1 MYQKIKQYLQ
11 DDEFINPWPGLM
23 QFVISIINEKPKHI
37 LIPGM
42 IASIYGGDLE
52 QQICVDGTL
61 ALLFG
66 AIISVDSIL
75 DGDDGGP
82 MQGYTSGEL
91 ANLSLG
97 LTGWAVQILRHLSEK
112 PRINAEGYAVLSRML
127 YQVSLGQALDSG
139 NPETEEGYWRLATM
153 KSGAFFSGA
162 FDLGGLAG
170 GASAADLTRLSAL
183 GQCYGVMVQIH
194 DDLRDALEKPA
205 NSDWLNGRN
214 TLPILYAH
222 LVDHPERERFDSIRM
237 GVEDES
243 LLEEAQSILVRSGAI
258 SYGFY
263 QIQELNQQAMLELE
277 GLSLVDDGGIRGM
290 FDELAQPVEQLLEV
304 VAV

>member
-23 QFVISIINEKPKHI
+23 QFVIRIINEKPKHI

-42 IASIYGGDLE
+42 VASIYGGDLE
-52 QQICVDGTL
+52 QQICTDATL

-75 DGDDGGP
+75 DGDDCGP
-82 MQGYTSGEL
+82 MEGHTSGEL

-97 LTGWAVQILRHLSEK
+97 LTGWAVQTLRHLSEK
-112 PRINAEGYAVLSRML
+112 AQVNAEGYAVLSRLL

-139 NPETEEGYWRLATM
+139 NPETEEDYWRLASM

-162 FDLGGLAG
+162 FALGGLAG
-170 GASAADLTRLSAL
+170 SVSAADLTRLSAL
-183 GQCYGVMVQIH
+183 GQYYGVMIQIH

-205 NSDWLNGRN
+205 NSDWLNGRY

-237 GVEDES
+237 GVEDER

-263 QIQELNQQAMLELE
+263 QIQELNQQARLELE
-277 GLSLVDDGGIRGM
+277 GLAPVDDGQIQGM
-290 FDELAQPVEQLLEV
+290 FDELAQPVEQLLEA